1 MEFCPDRFFS
11 EANNAYFHDNK
22 GQRYGQFLINFLRGH
37 YLDVY
42 SKLESTQDCFYDDSK
57 VGEFMQA
64 VYSYESV

>member
-22 GQRYGQFLINFLRGH
+22 GQRYGQFIINYLGDH

-42 SKLESTQDCFYDDSK
+42 CSLNLPDCFYDDSK
-57 VGEFMQA
+57 IGEFLKL
-64 VYSYESV
+64 VYAYESV